1 MSNNKQSS
9 VYFYRIES
17 QKLIIKALRN
27 EITRKEWVL
36 LENKLGE
43 QAEAMHREE
52 IVNAVDGFPIHARH
66 LNGEEYYNE
75 HYGNTNRN

>member
-9 VYFYRIES
+9 VEFLKERI
-17 QKLIIKALRN
+17 KVTN
-27 EITRKEWVL
+27 KEVYAEL
-36 LENKLGE
+36 FEDIE